1 MLIKSDN
8 DISKQQP
15 KSTQKIDNSAFKYP
29 PLLSVTEGTTVLESH
44 IQSFFEGAKSMAL
57 NTSIGIDSVQTTV
70 AHLRSINKKH
80 DVLYLV
86 GSHQSAS
93 NIEKR
98 FHDIELDN
106 ETFKEKQ
113 NKSTIYHMQGKTK
126 QDKNNAPLCKRQDM
140 IHQYAKANVIIPSAE
155 CLKSNCD
162 YTKSCTYAKQF
173 KDAEKTTIHLMT
185 HVEITNEASAWFKG
199 SIDTGHDSKSPDFT
213 STGWKPRHIVIDGN
227 FLTNPTKHKETLAS
241 TRFTSLRAI
250 INDVLNDTSLHNAI
264 KAHKDLIIS
273 DHQNMRKEDKSRSI
287 TFLTTEQYIQ
297 EKKQVNADRV
307 SNPQSTIM
315 ETIFNYISNDFD
327 ESKLGN
333 LRFSKTLMALV
344 QSTLVQIAERYKGIP
359 ILILNTSSNEPA
371 IKSIV
376 DDIDFHSVQVKDD
389 DAINIYQ
396 LDSCNWTQ
404 DKLKD
409 PTHFKY
415 LIQDLKSRMIGYKS
429 VGLVTYQHLN
439 GGDNF
444 YLTLARELGIT
455 IYGYFGNLDGLTE
468 FDDTDLILV
477 IGRYQVPQLTTE
489 DFHSDIHGAQDKDK
503 FKQDRIYRPVIMKTG
518 ETSKIRSY
526 DYIDPDVQ
534 QTNQFLS
541 RSETIKALGL
551 GRVSGQPKD
560 IVLYSNENLGGDVEI
575 TGFFRY
581 EKRVCTNAIKEL
593 MVKGF
598 CQDTPKELMNL
609 GLKKAYAN
617 KKDTRFYNECIATG
631 RIKKMVFKVTDK
643 HSNTRPHTYYVS
655 DLLKLETY
663 FNEQRAVIKSIS
675 PLS

>member
-1 MLIKSDN
+1 MLDKNDN
-8 DISKQQP
+8 DISTQQP
-15 KSTQKIDNSAFKYP
+15 LKSAQQTDEFPS
-29 PLLSVTEGTTVLESH
+29 LLSVTEGTTVLESH
-44 IQSFFEGAKSMAL
+44 IQSFFEGTKSMAL
-57 NTSIGIDSVQTTV
+57 NTSIGIDSVQATIDY
-70 AHLRSINKKH
+70 LGSINKKH
-80 DVLYLV
+80 HVLYLV

-106 ETFKEKQ
+106 ETFKQKQ

-227 FLTNPTKHKETLAS
+227 FLTSPDNHKEAS
-241 TRFTSLRAI
+241 SKTSYISLKRIMNDALNGTSLPDAI
-250 INDVLNDTSLHNAI
+250 NT
-264 KAHKDLIIS
+264 HKDIIIS
-273 DHQNMRKEDKSRSI
+273 DYKSMCKEVKSQSVTHI
-287 TFLTTEQYIQ
+287 TTEQYIQ
-297 EKKQVNADRV
+297 EKKQVNAERV
-307 SNPQSTIM
+307 SNPQSTIL

-333 LRFSKTLMALV
+333 LRFNETLVALV

-359 ILILNTSSNEPA
+359 ILILNTSNNEAA

-376 DDIDFHSVQVKDD
+376 DDLDFHSVQVKDD

-396 LDSCNWTQ
+396 LDNCNWTQ
-404 DKLKD
+404 DKLKI
-409 PTHFKY
+409 PTDLKY

-429 VGLVTYQHLN
+429 VGLVTYQHLDD
-439 GGDNF
+439 GDNF
-444 YLTLARELGIT
+444 HLTLARELGIT

-477 IGRYQVPQLTTE
+477 IGRYQVPLNTIK
-489 DFHSDIHGAQDKDK
+489 DFHSDIHGAQDKGK
-503 FKQDRIYRPVIMKTG
+503 FKQERIYRPAIMKTG
-518 ETSKIRSY
+518 ETGKIRSY
-526 DYIDPDVQ
+526 DYIDTDVQ
-534 QTNQFLS
+534 KTNQFLS
-541 RSETIKALGL
+541 KSETIKALGL
-551 GRVSGQPKD
+551 GRVNGQRKD
-560 IVLYSNENLGGDVEI
+560 IVLYSNEILGGDVEI

-581 EKRVCTNAIKEL
+581 EKRVGTNAIEL
-593 MVKGF
+593 LKVKGF
-598 CQDTPKELMNL
+598 CQDTIKDLMDL

-617 KKDTRFYNECIATG
+617 KNDTRFHNECIASG
-631 RIKKMVFKVTDK
+631 DIDKMAIEVTDK
-643 HSNTRPHTYYVS
+643 HRNTRLHTYYVS
-655 DLLKLETY
+655 DLSKLKKHLADKGTT
-663 FNEQRAVIKSIS
+663 IKAIIS
-675 PLS
+675 RT